1 MHDIAVNA
9 LFIEDMEEDVE
20 LAVLALEKD
29 GVRTAWSRVAS
40 EAELK
45 QALAEAR
52 PEVIL
57 SDFSMP
63 GFDGLQALRIARV
76 LAPGVPFI
84 FLSGTIGE
92 ERAIEAIRSGA
103 TDYVLKSNPRRLGT
117 AVRRALD
124 QAAERKAYEERI
136 RYLAN
141 YDALLGLPNRS
152 LLGDRT
158 VQAITHSRRSGRSC
172 ALLVADLDRFK
183 RVNESYGHHVG
194 DALLAQFAERL
205 RRAVREGDTVAR
217 LPEAFAVLAADL
229 ARPDDIHNVARKI
242 REAVEAAFT
251 VNGQDVHLT
260 VSLGASI
267 YPKDGE
273 QFEDLARN
281 AEAAMHR
288 VKADGGNGLQFYA
301 AGMTREAIERLET
314 ESALRSAIARKEL
327 QLHYQPLVEVSS
339 GRIVGVEALMRW
351 QHQSRGWISPA
362 LFIPLAEESDL
373 IQPLGTWALM
383 EACRRL
389 ALWKQAGYA
398 GLRMAVNVSARQFRD
413 PGFVEAVGRA
423 LRGNEVEPALLELEL
438 TESVLVEDRARVA
451 SVLQELKGLGVRV
464 AVDDFG
470 TGYSSL
476 SYLSTLPID
485 SLKID
490 RCFVARVLE
499 GGRDAAICQAVISL
513 GHALGLRVLAEGVET
528 REQLQFFRSHGCDE
542 AQGFLFARPA
552 AAEAIAPL
560 LRSGLS
566 GA

>member
-1 MHDIAVNA
+1 MRDIAVNA

-20 LAVLALEKD
+20 LAVRALEKD

-103 TDYVLKSNPRRLGT
+103 TDYVLKNNPRRLGT

-124 QAAERKAYEERI
+124 EAAERRAYEERI

-183 RVNESYGHHVG
+183 RVNESYGHQVG

-205 RRAVREGDTVAR
+205 GHAVREGDTVAR
-217 LPEAFAVLAADL
+217 LSEAFAVLAADL
-229 ARPDDIHNVARKI
+229 ARPDDVHNVARKI
-242 REAVEAAFT
+242 RDAVETPFT
-251 VNGQDVHLT
+251 VNGQEIHLT

-273 QFEDLARN
+273 QFEDLVRN

-288 VKADGGNGLQFYA
+288 VKASGGNGLQFYA
-301 AGMTREAIERLET
+301 AEMTRDAIERLET
-314 ESALRSAIARKEL
+314 EGALRAAIARKEL

-351 QHQSRGWISPA
+351 QHQSRGWISPG

-373 IQPLGTWALM
+373 IQPLGTWALT

-389 ALWKQAGYA
+389 ALWKQAAYPR
-398 GLRMAVNVSARQFRD
+398 LRMAVNVSARQFRD
-413 PGFVEAVGRA
+413 PGFVETVGRA
-423 LRGNEVEPALLELEL
+423 LRGNGVEPSLLDLEL

-464 AVDDFG
+464 AIDDFG

-490 RCFVARVLE
+490 RSFVSRAAQ
-499 GGRDAAICQAVISL
+499 GGRDASISQAVISL

-528 REQLQFFRSHGCDE
+528 REQLQFLRLHGCDD

-560 LRSGLS
+560 LRSGKS
-566 GA
+566 DA

>member
-20 LAVLALEKD
+20 LAVRALEKD
-29 GVRTAWSRVAS
+29 GVSTAWSRVAS

-103 TDYVLKSNPRRLGT
+103 TDYVLKNNPRRLGT

-124 QAAERKAYEERI
+124 EVAERRAYEERI

-183 RVNESYGHHVG
+183 RVNESYGHQVG

-217 LPEAFAVLAADL
+217 LSEAFAVLAADL
-229 ARPDDIHNVARKI
+229 ARPDDVHNVARKI
-242 REAVEAAFT
+242 RDAVETPFT
-251 VNGQDVHLT
+251 VNGQEIHLT

-273 QFEDLARN
+273 QFEDLVRN

-288 VKADGGNGLQFYA
+288 VKAGGGNGLQFYA
-301 AGMTREAIERLET
+301 AEMTREAIERLET
-314 ESALRSAIARKEL
+314 EGALRAAIARKEL

-351 QHQSRGWISPA
+351 QHQSRGWISPG

-373 IQPLGTWALM
+373 IQPLGTWALT

-389 ALWKQAGYA
+389 ALWKQAAYPR
-398 GLRMAVNVSARQFRD
+398 LRMAVNVSARQFRD
-413 PGFVEAVGRA
+413 PGFVETVGRA
-423 LRGNEVEPALLELEL
+423 LRGNGVEPSLLDLEL

-464 AVDDFG
+464 AIDDFG

-490 RCFVARVLE
+490 RSFVSRAAQ
-499 GGRDAAICQAVISL
+499 GGRDASISQAVISL

-528 REQLQFFRSHGCDE
+528 REQLQFLRSHGCDE

-560 LRSGLS
+560 LRSGKS
-566 GA
+566 DA